1 MARHSIPDIPRSSA
15 LTRPVGLTFATDHRP
30 SGNEV
35 RSGVSDGGYARAV
48 SDPTR
53 TGSAGAEREG
63 PAWKRWGLVV
73 LIVLFLIVIFQ
84 NSQETTVNLLFF
96 STTMPLIIVL
106 VLAAVVGA
114 LIGYLFPMIR
124 GRQRSSRNRD

>member
-1 MARHSIPDIPRSSA
+1 M
-15 LTRPVGLTFATDHRP
+15 
-30 SGNEV
+30 
-35 RSGVSDGGYARAV
+35 

-53 TGSAGAEREG
+53 AGSAEGDGNG
-63 PAWKRWGLVV
+63 PAWKRWGLIALV
-73 LIVLFLIVIFQ
+73 VLFLIVIFQ

-124 GRQRSSRNRD
+124 NRQRSSRSRD

>member
-1 MARHSIPDIPRSSA
+1 M
-15 LTRPVGLTFATDHRP
+15 
-30 SGNEV
+30 
-35 RSGVSDGGYARAV
+35 

-53 TGSAGAEREG
+53 AGSTGKGGEA
-63 PAWKRWGLVV
+63 PAWKRWGLIA

-106 VLAAVVGA
+106 VLAALVGA
-114 LIGYLFPMIR
+114 LIGYLVPMVR
-124 GRQRSSRNRD
+124 HRRRASGGP